1 MWFAREFEV
10 RVKLLVGSD
19 ADLYAQ
25 ARETCNSDDD
35 SDDSGNVQA
44 EWNHSTKTRCGP
56 YLQGKNWLKSDG
68 CHVDRGSN
76 TKDYFY

>member
-1 MWFAREFEV
+1 MGIAIYDDMGWTALYTAIEREFEV

-19 ADLYAQ
+19 ADLYAK

-44 EWNHSTKTRCGP
+44 EWNHSIKTRYDT
-56 YLQGKNWLKSDG
+56 YLQG
-68 CHVDRGSN
+68 
-76 TKDYFY
+76 